1 MFYGLK
7 RLKYDCFFFVRQT
20 NNMVGW
26 TPFQLCSWLYRTWL
40 IRHSLRLIL
49 AKWKIVLSMLI
60 KIIILFCVSQV
71 QITCVIHSMHI
82 YCNVITISMITY
94 SRLLAL
100 LQLYIVRTNIVS
112 LVSMLNCGWNMTSR
126 NDRFKWTNDE
136 IGFNAAKWDL
146 PPPPQPVDLRL
157 YDIFGT

>member
-1 MFYGLK
+1 M
-7 RLKYDCFFFVRQT
+7 
-20 NNMVGW
+20 
-26 TPFQLCSWLYRTWL
+26 
-40 IRHSLRLIL
+40 
-49 AKWKIVLSMLI
+49 AKWKIVLAILN
-60 KIIILFCVSQV
+60 KIIFLFCVSQV

-112 LVSMLNCGWNMTSR
+112 LVWMLNCGWNMTSR

-146 PPPPQPVDLRL
+146 PPTSRFKVIWYFWDLIVWINNFL
-157 YDIFGT
+157 CVSMLNLICIIHGMIGLNDPMMKQGSMGQDKNSGQ

>member
-1 MFYGLK
+1 M
-7 RLKYDCFFFVRQT
+7 
-20 NNMVGW
+20 
-26 TPFQLCSWLYRTWL
+26 
-40 IRHSLRLIL
+40 
-49 AKWKIVLSMLI
+49 AKWKIVLSILI

-146 PPPPQPVDLRL
+146 PPTSRFKVIWYFWDLIVWINNFFVCLCWIR
-157 YDIFGT
+157 YVSIIEW